1 MGEDSY
7 GQTTISGMLSNYKA
21 AVVLRRLL
29 WKELLSH
36 GGGLWI
42 EECKEEVLRWPP
54 FHDSISPSYIW
65 PYIVAFHHQDHVS
78 MIGISVEGC
87 ARMVYKAISI
97 KFAKILIDT
106 QHSEAGFSVCELL
119 RYVLIENE
127 P

>member
-1 MGEDSY
+1 M
-7 GQTTISGMLSNYKA
+7 ISGMLSNYKA

-36 GGGLWI
+36 GGSLWI
-42 EECKEEVLRWPP
+42 EECKKRSYGGLHSMIL
-54 FHDSISPSYIW
+54 FHHPISW
-65 PYIVAFHHQDHVS
+65 PYIVAFHHQDHVR

-87 ARMVYKAISI
+87 AQMVYEVIST

-106 QHSEAGFSVCELL
+106 QRSEAGFSVCELL